1 MPRYKINKG
10 KKKRPLKSTEK
21 EFMGKICCNLCGK
34 LREKHKE
41 EQCTPFLKPKL
52 VRSIS
57 GDHMITEKDK
67 KYILKKLAQQTPRT
81 AERKRKRMERIFEKI
96 SGEKHTP
103 SSVRL
108 DVYDAAVKADK
119 EAKSDDIVNHL

>member
-1 MPRYKINKG
+1 MSRYKINKG

-21 EFMGKICCNLCGK
+21 EYMDKICCKICGK
-34 LREKHKE
+34 LREQHKE
-41 EQCTPFLKPKL
+41 GEQCIPFLKPKL

-57 GDHMITEKDK
+57 GDRMITEKDK

-108 DVYDAAVKADK
+108 DVYEAAIKANE
-119 EAKSDDIVNHL
+119 EAKSDKEF